1 METVLA
7 KVLQASELPGSISN
21 QAALAIVADN
31 RIRQFESFFAKPCI
45 PHNNSSLKTKFFYND
60 IPLADGEINP
70 SWQLRKGHQGAHIQ
84 IYRWQTFY
92 KSKNL
97 KKNSC
102 IAVIRPVMNEL
113 HDFYF
118 YIYENNKDFNLILN
132 KLNGT
137 GAQFIRYQF
146 GANKKATIITSSPS
160 ISQINKSKKVARKSI
175 AGENSAI
182 EKRAELI
189 TKKYLE
195 SKKFKDFLYL
205 GKPYDILCKD
215 GKTELR
221 VEVKGTK
228 GTGDKVGITR
238 NEILH
243 SRDEYPPKHEKN
255 TRVVLSIVNN
265 IQTKLIN
272 NKWIASGGKLVHIDT
287 MYFKEDIKKMFEN
300 SRIKPLTFDFE
311 IKNHEIKL

>member
-7 KVLQASELPGSISN
+7 KVLQASELPRSISN

-31 RIRQFESFFAKPCI
+31 RIKQFESFFGKPCI
-45 PHNNSSLKTKFFYND
+45 PHNNSSLKTKFFYNE
-60 IPLADGEINP
+60 IPLGDGEINP
-70 SWQLRKGHQGAHIQ
+70 SWQLRKGNQAAHIQ

-102 IAVIRPVMNEL
+102 IAVIRPVMNGL

-118 YIYENNKDFNLILN
+118 YIYENNKDFSLILN

-137 GAQFIRYQF
+137 GAQFIKYQF
-146 GANKKATIITSSPS
+146 GANKKAKIITNSPS
-160 ISQINKSKKVARKSI
+160 ISQINKSKKVARKNI

-182 EKRAELI
+182 EKHAEII
-189 TKKYLE
+189 TEKYLK
-195 SKKFKDFLYL
+195 SKNFKNFIYL
-205 GKPYDILCKD
+205 GKPYDILCDD

-228 GTGDKVGITR
+228 GTGHKVGITR

-243 SRDEYPPKHEKN
+243 SRDEYSTKHNKN
-255 TRVVLSIVNN
+255 TKVILSIVNN

-272 NKWIASGGKLVHIDT
+272 NKWIANSGKLVHIDT
-287 MYFKEDIKKMFEN
+287 MYFKEDIKKMFKN

-311 IKNHEIKL
+311 IKNHEINL

>member
-7 KVLQASELPGSISN
+7 KVLQASELPGSKSN

-31 RIRQFESFFAKPCI
+31 RIKQFESFFSKPCI
-45 PHNNSSLKTKFFYND
+45 PHNNTSFKTKFFYDD
-60 IPLADGEINP
+60 IPLGDGEINP

-92 KSKNL
+92 KTKNL

-102 IAVIRPVMNEL
+102 IAVIRPVKNEL

-118 YIYENNKDFNLILN
+118 YIYENNKDLSLILN

-137 GAQFIRYQF
+137 GAQFIKYQF
-146 GANKKATIITSSPS
+146 GANKKAKIITNTPS
-160 ISQINKSKKVARKSI
+160 ISQINKSKKVARKNI

-182 EKRAELI
+182 EKHAEMI
-189 TKKYLE
+189 SEKYLK
-195 SKKFKDFLYL
+195 SKNFKNFKYL
-205 GKPYDILCKD
+205 GKPYDILCDD

-228 GTGDKVGITR
+228 GVGNKVGITR

-243 SRDEYPPKHEKN
+243 SRDEYPPKHNKN
-255 TRVVLSIVNN
+255 TKVILAVVNN
-265 IQTKLIN
+265 IQTKLVN
-272 NKWIASGGKLVHIDT
+272 DKWIANGGKLVHIDI
-287 MYFKEDIKKMFEN
+287 MYFKEDIKGMFKN

-311 IKNHEIKL
+311 IKNHKKNL